1 DPEGP
6 RALCDLCLAQV
17 CRSLDALCS
26 RRADGSMDLS
36 GAPMFPQEVA
46 DQLMQKLASKGILND
61 TTVGIF
67 RNCKELRLR
76 RASIRCC
83 PVSAEAFRLAICPHR
98 LQELDASCVSGGLTG
113 AEVVSGLASNP
124 ECRSSLQRLCLSRL
138 HLDWESLG
146 EEGRGCVGFSSLQG
160 LRTLNLTNTDLTDAV
175 LEDVCTLPQL
185 ESLDISCTAVSKLTA
200 LLDCK
205 NTLKSL
211 IAHRL
216 RQLDMSPA
224 SLLFVLSQLH
234 ALRHLDFS
242 DDHFTVDGSD
252 GRDGDETVR
261 QLLEG
266 SQQVLPSLI
275 SLDISGRKRISEE
288 AVRAFVET
296 RDGLV
301 FLGLLA
307 TGASSC
313 DVLSSKKNLKVTG
326 EANENQVCEA
336 LRRYR
341 DRECFTREALIHLY
355 NLITDIDKPRPDVL
369 KLVLSGMQSHPT
381 SPHVLLVATACVF
394 NLTTQDL
401 AEAMPVSLLSSTV
414 TQLLHAMKTFPNH
427 QQVQKNCLLALCSDY
442 ILQDVPFDKYVA
454 ATLVI
459 NWLSS
464 HEDPTLQRMAVAV
477 ISILVTKLSTEETA
491 QLSED
496 ISIMKQ
502 LLAIVQQRAMVG
514 VVDSTLK
521 FALSAL
527 WNLTDEMPTAARN
540 FIECQGLELYEEVL
554 ESYCT
559 EPSIQQKILG
569 LLNNIAEVEVLQAN
583 LMEEDLL
590 EHILS
595 LLQDSQ
601 LEVGVRYFAGG
612 VLAQLASRPEAW
624 TLERG
629 APQHHTEAAAC
640 FHYNMDSTRE
650 RNGLLQVVPS
660 VLPSASDLSAL
671 RSAAVGSLGNTS
683 GLQSKHGVGVDCCEL
698 PFLSHVLITFSLYPL
713 APHYSSLL
721 EKEGVTELL
730 KALVAHPNTHS
741 DIKRL
746 SDSILRLVEQHQ
758 SHSGPFN
765 SQMGPVN
772 S

>member
-1 DPEGP
+1 MDAEGP
-6 RALCDLCLAQV
+6 QALCDLCLAQV

-26 RRADGSMDLS
+26 RRADGSMRLS
-36 GAPMFPQEVA
+36 WAPVFPQEMV
-46 DQLMQKLASKGILND
+46 DQLLCKMATKGILND

-83 PVSAEAFRLAICPHR
+83 PVSAEAFLLALCPHR
-98 LQELDASCVSGGLTG
+98 LQELDASWVSGGLTG
-113 AEVVSGLASNP
+113 ANIVSGLASNP
-124 ECRSSLQRLCLSRL
+124 ECRSSLQRLSLSGL
-138 HLDWESLG
+138 QLDWESLG
-146 EEGRGCVGFSSLQG
+146 EDGGTRVGFSSLQA
-160 LRTLNLTNTDLTDAV
+160 LRTLNLSSTDLTDAV
-175 LEDVCTLPQL
+175 LEDICSLPQL
-185 ESLDISCTAVSKLTA
+185 ETLDISRSAVSKLTA
-200 LLDCK
+200 LLNCK
-205 NTLKSL
+205 STLRSL

-224 SLLFVLSQLH
+224 RLLFVFSQLH

-242 DDHFTVDGSD
+242 DDHITVDDSD
-252 GRDGDETVR
+252 GGDGDETVR

-266 SQQVLPSLI
+266 SPQVLPNLV
-275 SLDISGRKRISEE
+275 SLDISGRKRITEA
-288 AVRAFVET
+288 AVRAFVEA

-313 DVLSSKKNLKVTG
+313 EVLSSQNNLKVTG

-341 DRECFTREALIHLY
+341 DHECFVREALVHLY
-355 NLITDIDKPRPDVL
+355 NLITDVDKPRPDML

-381 SPHVLLVATACVF
+381 SLHVHLVATACVF

-414 TQLLHAMKTFPNH
+414 TQLLHSMKTFPNH

-442 ILQDVPFDKYVA
+442 ILEDVPFDKYLA
-454 ATLVI
+454 AMLVI

-477 ISILVTKLSTEETA
+477 ISILVAKLSPEETA
-491 QLSED
+491 RLGED
-496 ISIMKQ
+496 IFIMKQ
-502 LLAIVQQRAMVG
+502 LLAIVQQKAMVV
-514 VVDSTLK
+514 VVDTTLK

-540 FIECQGLELYEEVL
+540 FIDCQGLELYEEVL
-554 ESYCT
+554 ESYYT
-559 EPSIQQKILG
+559 EPSIQQKLLG
-569 LLNNIAEVEVLQAN
+569 LLNNIAEVEVLQAD
-583 LMEEDLL
+583 LLEEDLL

-595 LLQDSQ
+595 LLKDSHV
-601 LEVGVRYFAGG
+601 EVGVRYFAGG
-612 VLAQLASRPEAW
+612 ILAHLTSRPEAW
-624 TLERG
+624 TLGDELRSTILKQLHASIITWTQPER
-629 APQHHTEAAAC
+629 EMVSYRS
-640 FHYNMDSTRE
+640 FHPFYP
-650 RNGLLQVVPS
+650 LLQTCQPS
-660 VLPSASDLSAL
+660 GVQLW
-671 RSAAVGSLGNTS
+671 AVWAIHLVCSQNTS
-683 GLQSKHGVGVDCCEL
+683 
-698 PFLSHVLITFSLYPL
+698 
-713 APHYSSLL
+713 HYSSML

-730 KALVAHPNTHS
+730 KALAAHPSTHS
-741 DIKRL
+741 DIKGL
-746 SDSILRLVEQHQ
+746 SNRILQMVEQHQ
-758 SHSGPFN
+758 GRSGT
-765 SQMGPVN
+765 SKKQAE